1 MALFRITIKLTV
13 LWRVDSSRTHYTHTH
28 TNLTRMQICRQLA
41 GLILVENVS
50 CEEPAERKEGT
61 GRNETKRNQNELKQ
75 NEECAWLSEK
85 SANVWGEAST
95 EWQRGGGGKKTSH
108 TVDKNL
114 KMQINV
120 SWPFSFL
127 FLPLFLL
134 LASSFF
140 LALLLRCHVT
150 NSSREVCYFLPSYLP
165 PSCPLSSTSPT
176 LSVSAAMR
184 LLFKSILVVGI

>member
-1 MALFRITIKLTV
+1 
-13 LWRVDSSRTHYTHTH
+13 
-28 TNLTRMQICRQLA
+28 MQICRQLA
-41 GLILVENVS
+41 GLVLVENVS

-108 TVDKNL
+108 TVRKKLENANKCKL
-114 KMQINV
+114 AIFI
-120 SWPFSFL
+120 SLSSSFFAFSEF
-127 FLPLFLL
+127 
-134 LASSFF
+134 FF

-150 NSSREVCYFLPSYLP
+150 NSSREVCSFHSSYLS
-165 PSCPLSSTSPT
+165 PSCPLSPLSPS